1 MINKINK
8 LLLLLCSI
16 LIIDALQV
24 VAQQSVQVKKVE
36 GLENNIFLYRD
47 TTQNIDARGSMNA
60 PMFIIYPDKPINEEE
75 ANVLINELGLDD
87 LIFKYAGSVG
97 VINPVGKTYDNEKDL
112 EAYKS
117 FIDRMRA
124 IFNLKIIGIGNGATF
139 VNDVIS
145 RNANEV
151 AGIFVYGGKLTKRTP
166 SDIPVPAYIS
176 GADKNVAAYYVKVN
190 DAEKTE
196 ENNNHI
202 IYANDDEPL
211 QRVVLSLN
219 KKATLK
225 AAIADAW
232 KSLFSKNYRFSNYKH
247 TAYMGGKFGEY
258 GSYELEPYLM
268 LDESGVTRK
277 TVIKNL
283 NEQRLPG
290 SKAYFWY
297 EFIPEKTLNAPN
309 RSIPLVV
316 LLHGNNNDNRTQSE
330 TSGFIE
336 VAARENFI
344 VAEIEW
350 QGAGRFPSE
359 GFLGLDGIELVVDE
373 VINNY
378 PQIDPSRVYVQGL
391 SAGAMTSAAL
401 GIRKSHL
408 FTAVAGHSGAIFD
421 RPVFGFSYQGLLNEA
436 KQKAGCVETPYFL
449 ITGTDD
455 NVIPFPT
462 KENYTDNSFF
472 NAIQIYRQMNDMPE
486 IEIDFDSEPV
496 LGMKL
501 YGRETLSTNKHL
513 TLETGKLYKG
523 NIPLIQFT
531 AILHYG
537 HWNYAPAAQ
546 MMWDFFKQFS
556 RDPETK
562 KLIYHKQ

>member
-1 MINKINK
+1 MANTISK
-8 LLLLLCSI
+8 LLLFICSA
-16 LIIDALQV
+16 LIIDSLHV
-24 VAQQSVQVKKVE
+24 VAQPSVRLNRVE
-36 GLENNIFLYRD
+36 ELGNNVFLYRD
-47 TTQNIDARGSMNA
+47 TTQNIEARGSMNA
-60 PMFIIYPDKPINEEE
+60 PLFIIYPDKPVNEEE
-75 ANVLINELGLDD
+75 ANALIGETGLDD
-87 LIFKYAGSVG
+87 LVFKYAGGVG
-97 VINPVGKTYDNEKDL
+97 VINPIGETYDNEKDFT
-112 EAYKS
+112 AYKS
-117 FIDRMRA
+117 FINHLRT
-124 IFNLKIIGIGNGATF
+124 ISNLKIIGIGNGATF

-145 RNANEV
+145 QNANEV
-151 AGIFVYGGKLTKRTP
+151 AGIFIYGGKRTKKTP

-176 GADKNVAAYYVKVN
+176 RADKNVAAYYVKVN
-190 DAEKTE
+190 EAKKIE
-196 ENNNHI
+196 ETNDHI
-202 IYANDDEPL
+202 IYANDNEPL
-211 QRVVLSLN
+211 QRVVLGLDKN
-219 KKATLK
+219 VTLK
-225 AAIADAW
+225 DAIADAW
-232 KSLFSKNYRFSNYKH
+232 QTLFSRNYRFSNYKH
-247 TAYMGGKFGEY
+247 TTYMGGRFGEY

-277 TVIKNL
+277 TVIKKL
-283 NEQRLPG
+283 HEQG
-290 SKAYFWY
+290 ASFWY
-297 EFIPEKTLNAPN
+297 EFIPEKTVHAPD

-359 GFLGLDGIELVVDE
+359 VFLGLDGIEFVVDE
-373 VINNY
+373 IIRTH
-378 PQIDPSRVYVQGL
+378 PQIDPSRIYAQGL

-408 FTAVAGHSGAIFD
+408 FAAVAGHSGGVFD
-421 RPVFGFSYQGLLNEA
+421 FPVFGFSYQSLLNEA

-462 KENYTDNSFF
+462 KDNYTNNPFF
-472 NAIQIYRQMNDMPE
+472 NAIQIYRRMNDLPE
-486 IEIDFDSEPV
+486 IDIDFYSESI
-496 LGMKL
+496 LGMKFQ
-501 YGRETLSTNKHL
+501 GRETILTNKHL

-546 MMWDFFKQFS
+546 MMWDFFKQFA

-562 KLIYHKQ
+562 KLIYHPK